1 MFEIPTTRAP
11 RRCASRIAWM
21 VSMVSPLWDTPMT
34 RVPISTMGS
43 R

>member
-1 MFEIPTTRAP
+1 MLEMATTRAP
-11 RRCASRIAWM
+11 RRWASRVAWI
-21 VSMVSPLWDTPMT
+21 VSMVSPLWDTPIT